1 MKPED
6 EVLADLKALAES
18 GRGLEAP
25 ARVEANLRAAF
36 RAHRSRESSARKVQ
50 MFRWIPAMAAAAILL
65 IVIARYGLHRT
76 PETPGAA
83 PAIAGIRVAGP
94 GLSNVAAVVHPVSSD
109 VRAPG
114 VEAVRIT
121 QRVARRPKPAAAGEI
136 ATDFFP
142 LVDFAPPIDGAEL
155 VRVSLPAS
163 AMRDVGLPVREDR
176 LSDRVQAD
184 VLVSDGM
191 ATAIR
196 FVKYS
201 Q

>member
-1 MKPED
+1 VPRR
-6 EVLADLKALAES
+6 LSL
-18 GRGLEAP
+18 
-25 ARVEANLRAAF
+25 
-36 RAHRSRESSARKVQ
+36 
-50 MFRWIPAMAAAAILL
+50 
-65 IVIARYGLHRT
+65 
-76 PETPGAA
+76 
-83 PAIAGIRVAGP
+83 AGP